1 MYNDTEFWKFSRSI
15 PCRGEAW
22 EKGFAGKDIKRFY
35 SQKKQTS
42 FFLQGNCLPCRLLS
56 DLLEPKKTFTFISCR
71 TSELVTSLIRPETR
85 SLILPVSASV
95 LPIVQRV
102 CLLPAIVSTILGERA
117 RGGELEADN
126 SFAAVLIDERTLS
139 DNALFWLNIPSLEP

>member
-1 MYNDTEFWKFSRSI
+1 MTQNSENLVDQY
-15 PCRGEAW
+15 PVRGRRGKRGLLA
-22 EKGFAGKDIKRFY
+22 KILNGFIARKNELV
-35 SQKKQTS
+35 
-42 FFLQGNCLPCRLLS
+42 FLKGNCLPCRLLP

-85 SLILPVSASV
+85 SLILTVSASV

-117 RGGELEADN
+117 RGGEVESWRQTTPLLLCLLMSAH
-126 SFAAVLIDERTLS
+126 
-139 DNALFWLNIPSLEP
+139 